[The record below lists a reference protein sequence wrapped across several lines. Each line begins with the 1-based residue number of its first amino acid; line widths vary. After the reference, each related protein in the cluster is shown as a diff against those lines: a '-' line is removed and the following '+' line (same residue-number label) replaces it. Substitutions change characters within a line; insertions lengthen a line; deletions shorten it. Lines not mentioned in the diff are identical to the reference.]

1 MKAVFDILPFA
12 QWPQTELPA
21 DAEPPAVPCPE
32 HLRES
37 IYEKLGIPS
46 DLIAQAPD
54 GRPVRLVEGHPIK
67 EWM

>member
-1 MKAVFDILPFA
+1 MLGATDEEGGRPIRDEYLTADIAV
-12 QWPQTELPA
+12 T
-21 DAEPPAVPCPE
+21 
-32 HLRES
+32 
-37 IYEKLGIPS
+37 IYEKLGIPA

>member
-1 MKAVFDILPFA
+1 MAGAGIPGGSVVGATDEEGGRPIRDEYLTADIAV
-12 QWPQTELPA
+12 T
-21 DAEPPAVPCPE
+21 
-32 HLRES
+32 